1 MAEIAEKRL
10 MDLGLCNK
18 LKALHRT
25 ILIVLLPALLFLTGC
40 SRKYYRVQAD
50 CEAEHLV
57 AERVEHE
64 FRLTD
69 RPVSPASHSRMA
81 DLSDPDCG
89 PLPPDDP
96 AASRYMS
103 APYRSRGSKVWQ
115 KRGSLESVEFDH
127 WKNFLPQDDDGVI
140 KLNRERSMELSLLHS
155 REYQTAVEGVYLAAL
170 PVSLQ
175 RFAFDTQW
183 AGGVDLLARRQ
194 GNNPSTFSK
203 TSGLGLRRQFASGG
217 ELLADFSNTMV
228 WEFGGGNIQAG
239 SVLSFQFLQPLMR
252 GAFREIQLEP
262 LTQAERNLLYTIRD
276 FARFRQT
283 FYINTVGNGGYL
295 GLLEVAQAIRNQAA
309 NLDSLRR
316 NLEEHEALAAAGL
329 VSQFQVD
336 QVYQDY
342 EQGRLSLLTA
352 QATYNTQLDAFKLQ
366 MGLPPALEAG
376 LDDRDLNQ
384 FQLNNPALDDLTAR
398 NEELR
403 IQLLQFDDTVRPTE
417 EELKSA
423 HRALVEISDEL
434 EPVASEVR
442 GEIND
447 WLSRLKEEQKA
458 LTETNSTEDERSE
471 LQRRR
476 ELAERLD
483 SVLLELVED
492 GRKTVD
498 ALEAA
503 ASFIES
509 HDTAKSLEALS
520 EVSGTSLRQ
529 LIADV
534 FVVQTQVRVYLVDVT
549 PIRISENKARW
560 LAEQYRLDLRNELGR
575 VVDAYRQ
582 TEVAADLLESDLDLR
597 LNADLRT
604 DPGQKNPFR
613 FDSSASDL
621 SAGLEFDGPLNRM
634 AERNAYRAS
643 QIGYQRARRDYMAAR
658 DGIVFEVRNNLR
670 ILNRERFQFEIT
682 RQQLIT
688 AARQVEEAQIKL
700 RSSTEPNSNLTRDL
714 LTALQTLLRTRN
726 GLIGSWVSY
735 ETSRMELYRSIG
747 LLYVDDSGAWIND
760 GDNFDSL
767 LDASA
772 DAESGTSTTE
782 PPQS

>member
-1 MAEIAEKRL
+1 MGYDHRYRSSQLQQAISIALASL
-10 MDLGLCNK
+10 M
-18 LKALHRT
+18 
-25 ILIVLLPALLFLTGC
+25 LLPGGC
-40 SRKYYRVQAD
+40 SRKHYRLQAD
-50 CEAEHLV
+50 REAEHLV
-57 AERVEHE
+57 SERVEHE
-64 FRLTD
+64 YRLSD
-69 RPVSPASHSRMA
+69 RPVAPAFHSRLA

-103 APYRSRGSKVWQ
+103 RPYRSRGSKIWQ
-115 KRGSLESVEFDH
+115 KRGSLEAVEFDH
-127 WKNFLPQDDDGVI
+127 WTKFLPQDDKGVL

-155 REYQTAVEGVYLAAL
+155 REYQTAVENVYLAAL

-183 AGGVDLLARRQ
+183 VGGIDLLARRQ
-194 GNNPSTFSK
+194 GNDFDTFSK
-203 TSGLGLRRQFASGG
+203 RSSLGLRRQFASGG

-228 WEFGGGNIQAG
+228 WDFSGGNIRAG

-262 LTQAERNLLYTIRD
+262 LTQAERNLLYTVRD

-283 FYINTVGNGGYL
+283 FYINTIGNSGYL
-295 GLLEVAQAIRNQAA
+295 GLLEVAQAIRNQSA

-316 NLEEHEALAAAGL
+316 NLEEHEALAAAGQ

-336 QVYQDY
+336 QVYQEY
-342 EQGRLSLLTA
+342 EQGRLSLVTA
-352 QATYNTQLDAFKLQ
+352 QVAYAIQLDAFKLQ
-366 MGLPPALEAG
+366 MGLPPTQEAQ
-376 LDDRDLNQ
+376 LDDTDLQQ
-384 FQLNNPALDDLTAR
+384 FQLNNPELDELTAE
-398 NEELR
+398 NEGWR
-403 IQLLQFDDTVRPTE
+403 IRLLQFDDTSPPSVDALT
-417 EELKSA
+417 SA
-423 HRALVEISDEL
+423 HSALAAIADEL
-434 EPVASEVR
+434 GPIAKEVR
-442 GEIND
+442 EETDD
-447 WLSRLKEEQKA
+447 WLKRLKEELAQ
-458 LTETNSTEDERSE
+458 LTEANGTADERSE
-471 LQRRR
+471 LERRQQ
-476 ELAERLD
+476 LAERLD
-483 SVLLELVED
+483 TILIELGNDARSTQEELDLAEKHIASKELVQ
-492 GRKTVD
+492 
-498 ALEAA
+498 ALEVLGSVA
-503 ASFIES
+503 
-509 HDTAKSLEALS
+509 
-520 EVSGTSLRQ
+520 GNSLRQ
-529 LIADV
+529 LVADV

-549 PIRISENKARW
+549 PVQLTDIRAGW

-604 DPGQKNPFR
+604 DPNQKNLVR

-621 SAGLEFDGPLNRM
+621 SGGLEFDGPLNRM
-634 AERNAYRAS
+634 TERNIYRAA
-643 QIGYQRARRDYMAAR
+643 QINYQRVRRDYMAVR
-658 DGIVFEVRNNLR
+658 DGISFEVRNNLR

-747 LLYVDDSGAWIND
+747 LLYVDDAGAWIND
-760 GDNFDSL
+760 GDNFASL
-767 LDASA
+767 LD
-772 DAESGTSTTE
+772 TSTDADSAISATE
-782 PPQS
+782 PPKS

>member
-1 MAEIAEKRL
+1 MGSDHRYRSSQLQQAISIALASL
-10 MDLGLCNK
+10 M
-18 LKALHRT
+18 
-25 ILIVLLPALLFLTGC
+25 LLPSGC
-40 SRKYYRVQAD
+40 SRKYYRRQAD

-57 AERVEHE
+57 AERVEHDY
-64 FRLTD
+64 RLSD
-69 RPVSPASHSRMA
+69 RPVAPAFHSRLA

-103 APYRSRGSKVWQ
+103 RPYRSRGSKIWQ
-115 KRGSLESVEFDH
+115 KRGSLEAVEFDH
-127 WKNFLPQDDDGVI
+127 WSRFLPQDDNGVV

-155 REYQTAVEGVYLAAL
+155 REYQSAVENVYLAAL

-194 GNNPSTFSK
+194 GNDFDTFSER
-203 TSGLGLRRQFASGG
+203 SSLGLRRQFASGG

-228 WEFGGGNIQAG
+228 WDFGGGNIRAG

-262 LTQAERNLLYTIRD
+262 LTQAERNLLYTVRD

-283 FYINTVGNGGYL
+283 FYINTIGNNGYL
-295 GLLEVAQAIRNQAA
+295 GLLEVAQAIRNQSA

-316 NLEEHEALAAAGL
+316 NLEEHEALAAAGQ

-352 QATYNTQLDAFKLQ
+352 QATYATQLDAFKLQ
-366 MGLPPALEAG
+366 MGLPPTLEAQ
-376 LDDRDLNQ
+376 LDDTDLQQ
-384 FQLNNPALDDLTAR
+384 FQLNNPTLDKLTAN
-398 NEELR
+398 NEEWR
-403 IQLLQFDDTVRPTE
+403 IRLLQFDDANPPSVDD
-417 EELKSA
+417 LSSA
-423 HRALVEISDEL
+423 HAALVALAREL
-434 EPVASEVR
+434 EPISLEVR
-442 GEIND
+442 EETNE
-447 WLSRLKEEQKA
+447 WLRRLKEERAQ
-458 LTETNSTEDERSE
+458 LTEANSTADERSE
-471 LQRRR
+471 LERRQ

-483 SVLLELVED
+483 TILAELGGDARSTQEELD
-492 GRKTVD
+492 LAEQHIASKELTK
-498 ALEAA
+498 ALEVLGAVTG
-503 ASFIES
+503 S
-509 HDTAKSLEALS
+509 
-520 EVSGTSLRQ
+520 SLRQ

-549 PIRISENKARW
+549 PVKLTDIRARW
-560 LAEQYRLDLRNELGR
+560 LAEQFRLDLRNELGQ
-575 VVDAYRQ
+575 VVDAYRH
-582 TEVAADLLESDLDLR
+582 TEVAGDLLESDLDLR

-604 DPGQKNPFR
+604 DPNHKNPLR

-634 AERNAYRAS
+634 TERNIYRAT
-643 QIGYQRARRDYMAAR
+643 QINYQRARRDYMAAR
-658 DGIVFEVRNNLR
+658 DGISFEVRNNLR

-700 RSSTEPNSNLTRDL
+700 RGSTEPNSNLTRDL

-747 LLYVDDSGAWIND
+747 LLYVDDAGAWIND

-767 LDASA
+767 LDTSTDA
-772 DAESGTSTTE
+772 DAAFTASE
-782 PPQS
+782 PPKS